1 MAQAFETS
9 ERAGG
14 AGTPP
19 DRNLALEL
27 VRVTEA
33 AAMGAGRWVGRG
45 DKNAAD
51 QAAVDGMR
59 LMLDTVQMD
68 GVVVIGEGEKD
79 EAPMLF
85 NGESVGSGFG
95 PAVDV
100 AVDPLEGTRLTA
112 YGQQNAIAVIAVAE
126 RGTMFFP
133 GAAVYMEKIA
143 TGPEAADAI
152 DLDATPAENVN
163 RVAEAKG
170 KSPRDVTVI
179 VLERP
184 RHEQLI
190 DELRAAGARVTLI
203 RDGDVAPAIAAAHGG
218 IATVDLLMG
227 VGGTPEGVIAAAAI
241 KCLGGALQGR
251 LWPRDD
257 EERAKLEQAGFD
269 VGRVLRTDDLVAGE
283 NVFVAATGVTSG
295 ALLNGVRYTR
305 DGVVTESMVM
315 RSLSGTVRRVEAEHA
330 LEKLSR
336 LSGLEYR

>member
-1 MAQAFETS
+1 MAPA
-9 ERAGG
+9 A
-14 AGTPP
+14 P

-33 AAMGAGRWVGRG
+33 AAMGAARWIGRG
-45 DKNAAD
+45 EKEHAD
-51 QAAVDGMR
+51 QAAVDAMR
-59 LMLDTVQMD
+59 GMLDTVEMN

-79 EAPMLF
+79 KAPMLF
-85 NGESVGSGFG
+85 NGESVGSGRG
-95 PAVDV
+95 PEVDV

-112 YGQQNAIAVIAVAE
+112 LGQPNAIAVIALAE

-133 GAAVYMEKIA
+133 GAAVYMQKIA

-152 DLDATPAENVN
+152 DIDASPAENVR

-170 KSPRDVTVI
+170 KNVRDVSVI
-179 VLERP
+179 VLERD
-184 RHEQLI
+184 RHDGLI
-190 DELRAAGARVTLI
+190 DELRDAGARVNLI
-203 RDGDVAPAIAAAHGG
+203 RDGDVAPAIAAVHGG
-218 IATVDLLMG
+218 LVDVDLLMG

-257 EERAKLEQAGFD
+257 DERRTLEESGFD
-269 VGRVLRTDDLVAGE
+269 VEKVLTTDDLVAGE

-295 ALLNGVRYTR
+295 ALLRGVRYTK
-305 DGVVTESMVM
+305 DGAVTESLVM
-315 RSLSGTVRRVEAEHA
+315 RSRSGTVRRVQAEHRF
-330 LEKLSR
+330 EKLSQ